1 MALQRKEDGLPR
13 AGSRLAPS
21 ATAHCSPLRRKC
33 RGLRPPVS
41 RSAWFTVRLLP
52 GARTLRSGPRNDRV
66 ADDGAGGSR
75 LAPSATAHCSPL
87 RRKCRGFRPPV
98 FRSAWLAVHLLPGA
112 RTLRV
117 TDPPLRVRDG
127 IPRATSPGKRA
138 THRTK
143 GTARPARRAALSLP
157 VQRPS
162 SSRGPALPKTV
173 NQL

>member
-33 RGLRPPVS
+33 RGLRPPV
-41 RSAWFTVRLLP
+41 
-52 GARTLRSGPRNDRV
+52 
-66 ADDGAGGSR
+66 
-75 LAPSATAHCSPL
+75 
-87 RRKCRGFRPPV
+87 

-117 TDPPLRVRDG
+117 TDPPLRNSTDPGGAGQGGEDTAPYGQEHRPAGFSAPPQGAVRQHGRVTDPPLRVQDAM
-127 IPRATSPGKRA
+127 PRATSPGTRA

-157 VQRPS
+157 VKSPS
-162 SSRGPALPKTV
+162 RFRGPVFPKIV